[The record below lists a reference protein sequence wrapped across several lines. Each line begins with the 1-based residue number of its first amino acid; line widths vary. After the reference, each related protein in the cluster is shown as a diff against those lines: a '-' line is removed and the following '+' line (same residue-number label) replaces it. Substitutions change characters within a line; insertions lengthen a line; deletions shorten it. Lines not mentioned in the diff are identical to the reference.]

1 LSNKGKAKGRAEV
14 DDDDAVSV
22 DSMAME
28 IDEPGSDF
36 GSDIGP
42 PSMRKAGTSRG
53 KRAVPSTANKKAS
66 STRRKGMVSGASHS
80 ASDA

>member
-1 LSNKGKAKGRAEV
+1 MLSNKGRAKGRAEA

-42 PSMRKAGTSRG
+42 PAAKKAGTSRG
-53 KRAVPSTANKKAS
+53 KRATTSTVTGKKAS
-66 STRRKGMVSGASHS
+66 SSRRNRMVS
-80 ASDA
+80 